1 MAGRKTAR
9 VKPSASKRVQ
19 KPSVSKRAKTSEKVK
34 APVAEPT
41 RTFRTRE
48 DFASWLERNHARSTG
63 IWARIARKGGGLESM
78 TYQEGLEVALCY
90 GWIDALKRPEN
101 ETAWL
106 QRFVPRRPKSLWS
119 RINREKALAL
129 IERGEMR
136 AAGHAEVER
145 ARNDGRWDAAYD
157 SPSRASVPA
166 ELEAGLTR
174 RPKAKA
180 FFEQLDR
187 VNRYAI
193 IWRIQTATSA
203 DARARRIE
211 KLVDMLEKGEKLH

>member
-1 MAGRKTAR
+1 MAARKTTRA
-9 VKPSASKRVQ
+9 KPSASKRVQ
-19 KPSVSKRAKTSEKVK
+19 KPSASRRVKTGTKVK
-34 APVAEPT
+34 ATVAEPT

-48 DFASWLERNHARSTG
+48 DFASWLEKNHARSTG
-63 IWARIARKGGGLESM
+63 IWARIARKGGGLKSM

-90 GWIDALKRPEN
+90 GWIDALKRPED

-119 RINREKALAL
+119 RINREKAVAL

-136 AAGHAEVER
+136 PAGHAEVER
-145 ARNDGRWDAAYD
+145 AKQDGRWEAAYD

-166 ELEAGLTR
+166 ELEAELAK

-180 FFEQLDR
+180 FFESLDR
-187 VNRYAI
+187 INRYAI
-193 IWRIQTATSA
+193 TWRIQTATSA
-203 DARARRIE
+203 EARARRVE
-211 KLVDMLEKGEKLH
+211 KLVDMMERGEKLH